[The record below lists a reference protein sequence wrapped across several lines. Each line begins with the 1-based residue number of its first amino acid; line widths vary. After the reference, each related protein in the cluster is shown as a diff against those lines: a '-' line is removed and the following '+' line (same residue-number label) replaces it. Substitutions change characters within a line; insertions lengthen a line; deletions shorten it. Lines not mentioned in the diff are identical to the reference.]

1 MREMKEKK
9 YRIGGHKVEVITI
22 EEILQKI
29 EKSTANLRT
38 EKQKTIMKYILLGSE
53 YERISAA
60 LESLPMIQEKLE
72 KLRDDVLKEMK
83 KSEKVYLDFKKEREE
98 QNDRKRTDR
107 KNSI

>member
-38 EKQKTIMKYILLGSE
+38 EEQKTIMKFMLLSSE
-53 YERISAA
+53 YERINTA

-83 KSEKVYLDFKKEREE
+83 KFEGAYLNYKKEEE
-98 QNDRKRTDR
+98 
-107 KNSI
+107 

>member
-9 YRIGGHKVEVITI
+9 YRIGGHKVEVITF

-38 EKQKTIMKYILLGSE
+38 EKQKTIMRYILLGGE

>member
-38 EKQKTIMKYILLGSE
+38 EEQKTIMKFMLLSSE

-83 KSEKVYLDFKKEREE
+83 KSEKLYLDFKKEREE

>member
-9 YRIGGHKVEVITI
+9 YRIDGHKVEVITI

-38 EKQKTIMKYILLGSE
+38 EKQKTIMRYILLSGE